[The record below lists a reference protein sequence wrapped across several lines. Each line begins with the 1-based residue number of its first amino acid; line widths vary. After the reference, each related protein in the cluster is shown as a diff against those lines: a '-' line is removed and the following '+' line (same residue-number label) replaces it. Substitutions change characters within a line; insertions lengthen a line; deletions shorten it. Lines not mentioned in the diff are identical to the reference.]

1 MEDVPVLLFHNNY
14 ENYLKINCEI
24 TSANNEVIFLGDSS
38 CQKLDKI
45 QNVDFYDYRDFIDTK
60 KMKYYQ
66 DYFVSYNTKGD
77 FIWIWYF
84 KLFSILEFLKQTQKK
99 SIFHID
105 SDNILLET

>member
-24 TSANNEVIFLGDSS
+24 TSANNKVIFLGDSS

-45 QNVDFYDYRDFIDTK
+45 PDVDFYDYRDFINTE

-66 DYFVSYNTKGD
+66 NQYGK
-77 FIWIWYF
+77 
-84 KLFSILEFLKQTQKK
+84 
-99 SIFHID
+99 
-105 SDNILLET
+105 